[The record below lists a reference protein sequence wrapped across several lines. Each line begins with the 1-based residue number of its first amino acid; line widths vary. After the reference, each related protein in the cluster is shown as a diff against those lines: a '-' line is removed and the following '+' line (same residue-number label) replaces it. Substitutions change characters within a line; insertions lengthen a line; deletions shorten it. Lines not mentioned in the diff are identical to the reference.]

1 MAKSKKYKNSKT
13 VKLPRWLVVLLTILL
28 VVYSA
33 YEYFFVEN
41 NFFSG
46 DPLFSANGEGGSTG
60 DGKLNVYYLDV
71 GQADSI
77 YIELPNGQNMLID
90 AGNNAD
96 GTPIVKYLRN
106 NLRVQRIDYVIGTH
120 AHEDHIGGLDTV
132 IKTFAIGSVIMPH
145 LPDKSVPTTKTYED
159 VLDAIVNKNL
169 TATAAYGGQ
178 LLLNDTEH
186 QLKIEI
192 LSPVKNK
199 YYEEMNDY
207 SIVMRITYKNRS
219 FLFTGDAEAIPENE
233 MLNAGYDLSADVLKL
248 GHHGSSSS
256 STEKFVKAVNPTYAV
271 ITCGRNN
278 DYGHPHRETLS
289 LISKLKLTTY
299 RTDKQ
304 NTIKAACDGDKITF
318 TTGLPVCDGNT
329 D

>member
-1 MAKSKKYKNSKT
+1 MAKSKKSNNKT
-13 VKLPRWLVVLLTILL
+13 VKLPRWLVVLLSILV

-41 NFFSG
+41 DFFNG

-77 YIELPNGQNMLID
+77 YVELPNGQNMLID

-96 GTPIVKYLRN
+96 GKPVVNYLRN
-106 NLRVQRIDYVIGTH
+106 TLKVKRIDYLIGTH

-132 IKTFAIGSVIMPH
+132 IKNFTIGSVIMPY
-145 LPDKSVPTTKTYED
+145 LPEKSVPTTKTYED
-159 VLDAIVNKNL
+159 VLDAIVEKKL
-169 TATAAYGGQ
+169 TATEAYGGQ
-178 LLLNDTEH
+178 LLLNDDAH

-199 YYEEMNDY
+199 YYENMNDY
-207 SIVMRITYKNRS
+207 SIVMRLTYKNRS
-219 FLFTGDAEAIPENE
+219 FLFTGDAETLPENE

-256 STEKFVKAVNPTYAV
+256 SSEKFVKAVNPTYAV

-278 DYGHPHRETLS
+278 DYGHPHKETLN

-304 NTIKAACDGDKITF
+304 KTIKAVCDGDKITF
-318 TTGLPVCDGNT
+318 TTGLTSCDGNT

>member
-1 MAKSKKYKNSKT
+1 MAKSKKSNSKT
-13 VKLPRWLVVLLTILL
+13 VKLPRWLVILL
-28 VVYSA
+28 SILVVVYSA

-41 NFFSG
+41 NFFNG

-60 DGKLNVYYLDV
+60 DGNLNVYYLDV

-77 YIELPNGQNMLID
+77 YVELPNGQNMLID

-106 NLRVQRIDYVIGTH
+106 TLRVKRIDYVIGTH

-132 IKTFAIGSVIMPH
+132 IKNFTIGSIIMPY

-159 VLDAIVNKNL
+159 VLDAIVDKNL

-178 LLLNDTEH
+178 LLLNDTER

-192 LSPVKNK
+192 LSPVKDK

-219 FLFTGDAEAIPENE
+219 FMFTGDAEKLPEGE
-233 MLNAGYDLSADVLKL
+233 MVDAGYDLKADVLKM
-248 GHHGSSSS
+248 GHHGSSTSS
-256 STEKFVKAVNPTYAV
+256 SEKFVKAVDPTYAV

-278 DYGHPHRETLS
+278 DYGHPHKETLS

-318 TTGLPVCDGNT
+318 TTGLPVCDGNS
-329 D
+329 DD

>member
-1 MAKSKKYKNSKT
+1 MAKSKKSNSKT

-41 NFFSG
+41 DFFSG

-77 YIELPNGQNMLID
+77 YVELPNGQNMLID

-96 GTPIVKYLRN
+96 GKHIVNYLN
-106 NLRVQRIDYVIGTH
+106 SLKVKRIDYVIGTH
-120 AHEDHIGGLDTV
+120 AHEDHIGGMDVV
-132 IKTFAIGSVIMPH
+132 INSFTIGSVIMPE
-145 LPDKSVPTTKTYED
+145 LPEKSVPTTKTYED

-169 TATAAYGGQ
+169 TATAAYAGQ
-178 LLLNDTEH
+178 VLLNDTEH

-192 LSPVKNK
+192 LSPIKDK
-199 YYEEMNDY
+199 YYKEMNDY
-207 SIVMRITYKNRS
+207 SIVMRLTYKKRS
-219 FLFTGDAEAIPENE
+219 FLFTGDAEMLVENE
-233 MLNAGYDLSADVLKL
+233 MLDAGYDLSADVLKL

-256 STEKFVKAVNPTYAV
+256 SSEKFVKAVNPTYT
-271 ITCGRNN
+271 IISCGRNN
-278 DYGHPHRETLS
+278 DYGHPHRETLA
-289 LISKLKLTTY
+289 LISKLKLNTY
-299 RTDKQ
+299 RTDQQK
-304 NTIKAACDGDKITF
+304 TIKASCDGDKITF
-318 TTGLPVCDGNT
+318 TTGLTSCNGNS

>member
-1 MAKSKKYKNSKT
+1 MAKSKKSNSKT
-13 VKLPRWLVVLLTILL
+13 VKLPRWLVVLLTILV

-41 NFFSG
+41 DFFSDG
-46 DPLFSANGEGGSTG
+46 PLFSANGEGGSTG

-77 YIELPNGQNMLID
+77 YVELPNGQNMLID
-90 AGNNAD
+90 AGNNPD
-96 GTPIVKYLRN
+96 GKHIVNYLKS
-106 NLRVQRIDYVIGTH
+106 LKVKRIDYVVGTH
-120 AHEDHIGGLDTV
+120 PHEDHIGGLDTV
-132 IKTFAIGSVIMPH
+132 IKNFSIGSVIMPE

-159 VLDAIVNKNL
+159 VLDAIVDKNL
-169 TATAAYGGQ
+169 TATVAYGGQ

-192 LSPVKNK
+192 LSPIKSK
-199 YYEEMNDY
+199 YYENLNDY
-207 SIVMRITYKNRS
+207 SVVMRLTYKNRS
-219 FLFTGDAEAIPENE
+219 FLFTGDAEALPENE
-233 MLNAGYDLSADVLKL
+233 MLDKGYDLSADVLKV

-256 STEKFVKAVNPTYAV
+256 STEKFVRAVNPTYT
-271 ITCGRNN
+271 IISCGRNN
-278 DYGHPHRETLS
+278 DYGHPHKETLN

-304 NTIKAACDGDKITF
+304 KTIKAVCDGDKITF
-318 TTGLPVCDGNT
+318 TTGLTSCDGNT

>member
-1 MAKSKKYKNSKT
+1 MAKSKKSNSKT
-13 VKLPRWLVVLLTILL
+13 VKLPRWLVVLLTILV

-41 NFFSG
+41 DFFSDG
-46 DPLFSANGEGGSTG
+46 PLFSANGEGGSTG

-77 YIELPNGQNMLID
+77 YVELPNGQNMLID
-90 AGNNAD
+90 AGNNPD
-96 GTPIVKYLRN
+96 GKHIVNYLKS
-106 NLRVQRIDYVIGTH
+106 LKVKRIDYVVGTH
-120 AHEDHIGGLDTV
+120 PHEDHIGGLDTV
-132 IKTFAIGSVIMPH
+132 IKNFSIGSVIMPE

-159 VLDAIVNKNL
+159 VLDAIVDKNL
-169 TATAAYGGQ
+169 TATVAYGGQ

-192 LSPVKNK
+192 LSPIKSK
-199 YYEEMNDY
+199 YYENLNDY
-207 SIVMRITYKNRS
+207 SVVMRLTYKKRS
-219 FLFTGDAEAIPENE
+219 FLFTGDAEALPENE
-233 MLNAGYDLSADVLKL
+233 MLDKGYDLSADVLKV

-256 STEKFVKAVNPTYAV
+256 STEKFVRAVNPTYT
-271 ITCGRNN
+271 IISCGRNN
-278 DYGHPHRETLS
+278 DYGHPHKETLN
-289 LISKLKLTTY
+289 LISKLKLNTY

-304 NTIKAACDGDKITF
+304 KTIKAVCDGDKITF
-318 TTGLPVCDGNT
+318 TTGLTSCDGNT